1 MLLCPTRFFRR
12 LIATVL
18 LILASGRISLA
29 WTNLHPKSATTE
41 RSSAFFQG
49 RPFYNAVT
57 FSSTKLGVHLDREAD
72 ILEQIVGG
80 ERYEMNE
87 LPDSMMA
94 TTLFVGNLNEF
105 VKDDDLSDLFQSV
118 SSLQTLPACVV
129 RKPDMS
135 SLEYGFVSFPSVE
148 EKEVGGIT
156 CIVFLKSK
164 FFLRLASHDP
174 CRISFSFSTHKQA
187 AIIRF
192 HGMEFRG
199 RRLKVEAIKDTPGI
213 RRVRI
218 PEKMIAY
225 VSGAK
230 KNVGST
236 SNTIHKHSLRRVSRD
251 DVDKLSRAQ
260 PSKRKGS
267 RSAKP
272 RLSDEERDELERA
285 ARKGFVTLSGA
296 GSKRTRPLTQMHRS
310 WCDAR
315 GKPQIC
321 VHKATGG
328 SRPVDQVAVDL
339 SPLRLYGIFDN
350 AVEAE
355 DHMVRWKSQILTAAS
370 ANFMQLCGQ
379 MDEFDD
385 DEECNI
391 DANSDP
397 MENIAAAVNK
407 FTRESWATKSIGHL
421 PVLSLMFQGER
432 SNAKAMAKALAVLW
446 DIPEKDVF
454 ISNEGGKKSSKKGSK
469 SKMEG
474 LRQHRKRGGGHRQAW
489 D

>member
-148 EKEVGGIT
+148 EKE
-156 CIVFLKSK
+156 
-164 FFLRLASHDP
+164 
-174 CRISFSFSTHKQA
+174 A

>member
-1 MLLCPTRFFRR
+1 
-12 LIATVL
+12 
-18 LILASGRISLA
+18 
-29 WTNLHPKSATTE
+29 
-41 RSSAFFQG
+41 
-49 RPFYNAVT
+49 
-57 FSSTKLGVHLDREAD
+57 
-72 ILEQIVGG
+72 
-80 ERYEMNE
+80 MNE

-105 VKDDDLSDLFQSV
+105 VKDEDLSDLFQVV
-118 SSLQTLPACVV
+118 SSLQTVPACVV

-148 EKEVGGIT
+148 EKEVGENALLT
-156 CIVFLKSK
+156 K
-164 FFLRLASHDP
+164 FQFV
-174 CRISFSFSTHKQA
+174 FSTTIISNDPLFASWYDPRRTKA
-187 AIIRF
+187 AIVRF
-192 HGMEFRG
+192 HATEFRG

-225 VSGAK
+225 VSGTK
-230 KNVGST
+230 KSVGST

-251 DVDKLSRAQ
+251 DVDRMSRAQ

-267 RSAKP
+267 RGGTKP
-272 RLSDEERDELERA
+272 RLSDEERAELERA
-285 ARKGFVTLSGA
+285 ARKGFVTISGA

-328 SRPVDQVAVDL
+328 SRPIDQVAVDL
-339 SPLRLYGIFDN
+339 SPLRFYGLFDS
-350 AVEAE
+350 AFEAE
-355 DHMVRWKSQILTAAS
+355 DHTVRWKFEILTAAS
-370 ANFMQLCGQ
+370 AHGMQLCGQ
-379 MDEFDD
+379 VDEFDD
-385 DEECNI
+385 EECVVDEI
-391 DANSDP
+391 SDP
-397 MENIAAAVNK
+397 MENVTVK
-407 FTRESWATKSIGHL
+407 WDKVTRESWATKPIGNL

-432 SNAKAMAKALAVLW
+432 SNAKSMAKALAVLW
-446 DIPEKDVF
+446 DIPEKDTL
-454 ISNEGGKKSSKKGSK
+454 ISDGDKKKSKKDSK

-474 LRQHRKRGGGHRQAW
+474 LRQHRKRGGGHRQVW